1 MDALSKLSYY
11 FELLNPIMMFMLVL
25 SAFLLLMYLKKKL
38 DNFFEHVRCLAKDMR
53 RIADNTESRR
63 YN

>member
-1 MDALSKLSYY
+1 MDALSKLSSY
-11 FELLNPIMMFMLVL
+11 FEMINPIMLFMLVL

-38 DNFFEHVRCLAKDMR
+38 DIFFEHVRSVAKDIR
-53 RIADNTESRR
+53 RIADNTEIKR